1 MNNSDFA
8 DPSDLQIRPIA
19 DPSDP
24 SRTEGAN
31 ARGQSILGGIMGPPA
46 ILCMAW
52 LVPVVYSADVT
63 VIHAASTQ
71 GGLFSVVAA
80 LFIVAFAVTT
90 LRMPSEAAVA
100 VHESAVVP
108 SLSVHAPESLPA
120 LQSPAPSPPSQP
132 PSPPTPPPPLEEAV
146 PQPVT
151 SQQMSLLEAERILD
165 AEQRLLEAF
174 GIDEAEE
181 AEGISADDI
190 AAFKAAH
197 GGHRRTAS
205 GSVKE
210 APLLKY
216 KDRADSEPLCDVISR
231 WQKQSPTSASLTSE
245 DKDSQRP
252 MRRPSR
258 SSSKRYSSRR

>member
-1 MNNSDFA
+1 
-8 DPSDLQIRPIA
+8 
-19 DPSDP
+19 
-24 SRTEGAN
+24 
-31 ARGQSILGGIMGPPA
+31 MGPPA
-46 ILCMAW
+46 FMGMAW
-52 LVPVVYSADVT
+52 LVPVVYAADIT

-71 GGLFSVVAA
+71 GGLISVVAA
-80 LFIVAFAVTT
+80 MFIVAFAVST

-120 LQSPAPSPPSQP
+120 LQSPAPSEPPSQP

-151 SQQMSLLEAERILD
+151 SQQKVGPTMSLLEAERLLD

-210 APLLKY
+210 APLLRY

-245 DKDSQRP
+245 DKDSQRL

-258 SSSKRYSSRR
+258 SSSKRHNKNW

>member
-1 MNNSDFA
+1 
-8 DPSDLQIRPIA
+8 
-19 DPSDP
+19 
-24 SRTEGAN
+24 
-31 ARGQSILGGIMGPPA
+31 MGPPA

-216 KDRADSEPLCDVISR
+216 KDRADAEPLCDVISR

>member
-1 MNNSDFA
+1 
-8 DPSDLQIRPIA
+8 
-19 DPSDP
+19 
-24 SRTEGAN
+24 
-31 ARGQSILGGIMGPPA
+31 MG
-46 ILCMAW
+46 MAW
-52 LVPVVYSADVT
+52 LVPVVYAADIT

-71 GGLFSVVAA
+71 GGLISVVAA
-80 LFIVAFAVTT
+80 MFIVAFAVST

-120 LQSPAPSPPSQP
+120 LQSPAPSQP

-151 SQQMSLLEAERILD
+151 SQQKVGLTMSLLEAERLFD
-165 AEQRLLEAF
+165 VEQRLLEAF

-210 APLLKY
+210 APLLRY

-245 DKDSQRP
+245 DKDSQRL

-258 SSSKRYSSRR
+258 SSSKRHNKNW